1 MDLLKLLG
9 MLYIALILEAIVT
22 RLDTIITIL
31 M

>member
-9 MLYIALILEAIVT
+9 MLYIALILELIVT
-22 RLDTIITIL
+22 RLDTIITVL